1 MTTPTGA
8 PSSLHIHVTC
18 EAQRLSSSVASF
30 LIHQGHL
37 KPDPQDQAK
46 GGCPLIQFSCSG
58 WHASTAAVEE
68 VLDHPSAEGTSTA
81 GSKKPKPKGKGAAA
95 KKAGAASSSATEGG
109 GDSHSN
115 LASPALGPSD
125 TNGSHTISAAGRFPR
140 ISFAEAEYLCR
151 SGADAAVAPSEPFD
165 VVVCLTQSA
174 FNTILD
180 FYTLS
185 PSSATVT
192 QQRWPSDSTSIG
204 RRRNILLLH
213 ISDPTTLSNLKGE
226 IDRES
231 AQTTFNSKWVLPYS
245 AASSVSPAVEAD
257 SVASGVQRLSLL
269 YGQFLRSVLQEW
281 RDHPALLPSLTADDR
296 VLLLGQLVANSASQY
311 EKLKGVQLLYH
322 LQVE

>member
-1 MTTPTGA
+1 MSTTNGLE

-37 KPDPQDQAK
+37 KSDPQDPSKAV
-46 GGCPLIQFSCSG
+46 IQFSSSG
-58 WHASTAAVEE
+58 WHASTSAVEE
-68 VLDHPSAEGTSTA
+68 VADHSVGETA
-81 GSKKPKPKGKGAAA
+81 SKKPKPKGKAS
-95 KKAGAASSSATEGG
+95 KKAGAGSSSTTEGG
-109 GDSHSN
+109 SDSN

-125 TNGSHTISAAGRFPR
+125 TNGNHSTSTTRFPR

-151 SGADAAVAPSEPFD
+151 SGVADSTTTPATPFD

-174 FNTILD
+174 FNTVLD
-180 FYTLS
+180 FYMLS

-213 ISDPTTLSNLKGE
+213 INDPTTISNLKAE

-231 AQTTFNSKWVLPYS
+231 SATAFSSRWVVPYS
-245 AASSVSPAVEAD
+245 ASATTSTSASAETDAV
-257 SVASGVQRLSLL
+257 VANGVQRLSLL

-281 RDHPALLPSLTADDR
+281 RDHPALAPSMTADER